1 LAEDREI
8 LRSIASGDRTV
19 FSIFYTRYAQKVYNT
34 ALSYS
39 KNVVEAEEI
48 TQDVFIK
55 IYQKAS
61 TFKGKSSVNTW
72 VYRIAVNT
80 SLNYTKKKQRLTLL
94 KKEHEYAGDTDFQ
107 HPGALLE
114 NKENAA
120 TLFKVMDHLPPNQ
133 KIAFILSFIEDLP
146 RQEVA
151 DIMEISLKA
160 TESLLQR
167 AKKSMRIELEKI
179 YPHRRISEK
188 GLSK

>member
-1 LAEDREI
+1 MAEDREI